1 MPLNASVRLRRPYRR
16 AGEAPLPIPGG
27 TLEAWDDFLAR
38 EAAERNGARMSNAQ
52 ALARFGGEAA

>member
-1 MPLNASVRLRRPYRR
+1 MLLSDYGGPIAEP
-16 AGEAPLPIPGG
+16 AKAPLPIPGG

-52 ALARFGGEAA
+52 APARFGGEAA